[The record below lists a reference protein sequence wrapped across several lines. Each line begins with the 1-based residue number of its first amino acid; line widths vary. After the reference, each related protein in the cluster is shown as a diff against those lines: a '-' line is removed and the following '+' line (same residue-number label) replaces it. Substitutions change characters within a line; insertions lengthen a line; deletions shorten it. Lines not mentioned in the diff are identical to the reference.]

1 MERVSLEPE
10 YTSEKP
16 RRTLPHTR
24 VDGATGAW
32 KAETA
37 AMRERMTERKNLIPR
52 RATRRKREVVR
63 EMISVERHGRRGG
76 GRSGNGGHDGQ
87 QQSVCC
93 LRVGPCDGD
102 ECGSRLTFIVIFV
115 LVSELDPTS
124 TSPWLT
130 HGGMIN
136 RKVLTVCVLE
146 LAQCTSPGIFVHVK
160 SKSSF
165 LLLAGENNNI
175 QPTVETTRPHSV
187 RGAWQQPRRRRT
199 TSGRGKPLKARSS
212 PGHRLSEHPTEGR
225 AWMGH
230 LQSDGRA
237 LRASRREEDGRGGA
251 VAL

>member
-1 MERVSLEPE
+1 M
-10 YTSEKP
+10 
-16 RRTLPHTR
+16 PHTR

-165 LLLAGENNNI
+165 LLLAGENNI
-175 QPTVETTRPHSV
+175 QQSKQQDHTACVV
-187 RGAWQQPRRRRT
+187 RGSSHDDDAQQV
-199 TSGRGKPLKARSS
+199 A
-212 PGHRLSEHPTEGR
+212 EE
-225 AWMGH
+225 
-230 LQSDGRA
+230 
-237 LRASRREEDGRGGA
+237 SR
-251 VAL
+251 